1 MLDELGIELIYAN
14 TSEAK
19 GKIERMNETIQ
30 NRLLNDVIRF
40 GIKNYDELNIWFND
54 YYINYINR
62 KFAYEPKE
70 EETEFV
76 PLEDTDLT
84 KIICLKEERIILA
97 GNMISYKNHYYIPI
111 NKDGTDF
118 IIYKGTKVEVWEDIF
133 NNSIIR
139 ISKNKTI
146 YNTRLVEGHRIDPI
160 KKEQKRIQDQK
171 ELERLFRERDE
182 RLKARANEV
191 SS

>member
-1 MLDELGIELIYAN
+1 MLDELGIDLVYVN

-62 KFAYEPKE
+62 KFTYDQKE
-70 EETEFV
+70 EDTKFV
-76 PLEDTDLT
+76 PLDDTDLT
-84 KIICLKEERIILA
+84 KIMCLKKERIILA

-111 NKDGTDF
+111 NKDGKDF
-118 IIYKGTKVEVWEDIF
+118 IFYKRTKVEVWEDIF

-139 ISKNKTI
+139 ISKNKI
-146 YNTRLVEGHRIDPI
+146 VYNTRLVEEHRIDPI
-160 KKEQKRIQDQK
+160 KKEQK

>member
-1 MLDELGIELIYAN
+1 
-14 TSEAK
+14 
-19 GKIERMNETIQ
+19 
-30 NRLLNDVIRF
+30 
-40 GIKNYDELNIWFND
+40 
-54 YYINYINR
+54 
-62 KFAYEPKE
+62 
-70 EETEFV
+70 
-76 PLEDTDLT
+76 
-84 KIICLKEERIILA
+84 
-97 GNMISYKNHYYIPI
+97 MISYKNHYYIPI